1 MSSDIMSDYVVVVQ
15 PVGDQTRIQTDFMAH
30 KLKNAMDHIYAVS
43 LDVRRDGNALYIT
56 EKGKENS

>member
-1 MSSDIMSDYVVVVQ
+1 MSDYVVVIQ
-15 PVGDQTRIQTDFMAH
+15 PVGDQTKIQTDFMAW

-56 EKGKENS
+56 EKGKED